1 LLFTDSFYRFQP
13 FFLDSGTGKQE
24 SRKLGKLR
32 EQESRKLGKLRE
44 TGGTEG
50 TEGTGKGDKMEKKR
64 REKTQEDEK
73 ILACLTA
80 KCRTL
85 LRIIQ
90 GRFVEQ
96 EAFVRKF
103 TPLVTRWL

>member
-1 LLFTDSFYRFQP
+1 
-13 FFLDSGTGKQE
+13 
-24 SRKLGKLR
+24 
-32 EQESRKLGKLRE
+32 
-44 TGGTEG
+44 
-50 TEGTGKGDKMEKKR
+50 MEKKR